1 MLRGVRNGF
10 AQKDELRR
18 KESIMTSFKG
28 WLSILL
34 LLLAGFAF
42 AGETVNINEANAES
56 LALAIKG
63 VGQKRAEAI
72 IEYREQFGP
81 FRSVDELTQVQ
92 GIGDKL
98 LEGSRHN
105 LRVESGGS

>member
-1 MLRGVRNGF
+1 M
-10 AQKDELRR
+10 
-18 KESIMTSFKG
+18 
-28 WLSILL
+28 
-34 LLLAGFAF
+34 
-42 AGETVNINEANAES
+42 NINEANAES

-105 LRVESGGS
+105 LTVESGDS

>member
-1 MLRGVRNGF
+1 
-10 AQKDELRR
+10 
-18 KESIMTSFKG
+18 MTSLKG

-34 LLLAGFAF
+34 LLFAGFAF
-42 AGETVNINEANAES
+42 AGETVNINVANAES

-105 LRVESGGS
+105 LTVESGDS